1 MTQPNWLHQTAQAV
15 FEMAGLLVR
24 MLAGASHNEQSHQPA
39 IERAIAERC
48 LPVLP
53 GFLLLSSLL
62 SLVIIRIVTVTAQS
76 YGLSEF
82 ALEVLVRTLVLELL
96 PLYSAIFVALRVSL
110 PNRKAHADLAQAWA
124 GLLASLLFT
133 GLASILAATL
143 AYVMVYG
150 LSPWGLTSYIGAIGK
165 IFTPAMS
172 FIFLLK
178 TLAFSLAV
186 ALLPAGLT
194 RANELQAFT
203 RLVAL
208 LLLVEVV
215 SLVGNY
221 A

>member
-1 MTQPNWLHQTAQAV
+1 MIQRNWLYQTGHASL
-15 FEMAGLLVR
+15 EMGKLFVR
-24 MLAGASHNEQSHQPA
+24 MFAASGSQKVMAWPA

-96 PLYSAIFVALRVSL
+96 PLYSAIFVALRISL
-110 PNRKAHADLAQAWA
+110 PARGAHSDIAQAWA

-133 GLASILAATL
+133 GLASILAAAL
-143 AYVMVYG
+143 AYLMVYG
-150 LSPWGLTSYIGAIGK
+150 LSPWGLGSYIGAVGK

-172 FIFLLK
+172 FIFLIK

-186 ALLPAGLT
+186 ALLPAGLAK
-194 RANELQAFT
+194 ANELQAFT
-203 RLVAL
+203 RLIAL
-208 LLLVEVV
+208 LLLVEAV

>member
-1 MTQPNWLHQTAQAV
+1 VIQKHWLQQTGYASLQ
-15 FEMAGLLVR
+15 MAKLCVR
-24 MLAGASHNEQSHQPA
+24 MFSLSTYQTSGVWAAT
-39 IERAIAERC
+39 ERAIAERC
-48 LPVLP
+48 LPALP
-53 GFLLLSSLL
+53 SFLLLSSLL

-96 PLYSAIFVALRVSL
+96 PLHSAIFVALRISL
-110 PNRKAHADLAQAWA
+110 PARMAYTDIAQAWA
-124 GLLASLLFT
+124 GLIASLLFT
-133 GLASILAATL
+133 GLASLLAAAL
-143 AYVMVYG
+143 AYLMVYG
-150 LSPWGLTSYIGAIGK
+150 LSPWGLESYIDAIGK

-186 ALLPAGLT
+186 SLLPAGLAK
-194 RANELQAFT
+194 ANELQAFT

-208 LLLVEVV
+208 LLLIEVV
-215 SLVGNY
+215 SLIGNY

>member
-1 MTQPNWLHQTAQAV
+1 MNQPNWLHQTAQAI

-24 MLAGASHNEQSHQPA
+24 MLAGGNHNKQPHRPA
-39 IERAIAERC
+39 IERAVAERC

-110 PNRKAHADLAQAWA
+110 PNRKAHTDHAQAWA

-150 LSPWGLTSYIGAIGK
+150 FSPWGLTSYIGAIGK

-186 ALLPAGLT
+186 ALLPAGLA

>member
-1 MTQPNWLHQTAQAV
+1 MIQRHWLHQTGYASLQ
-15 FEMAGLLVR
+15 MAKLCVR
-24 MLAGASHNEQSHQPA
+24 MFALPTYRTSGVGAA
-39 IERAIAERC
+39 TERAIAERC
-48 LPVLP
+48 LPALP
-53 GFLLLSSLL
+53 SFLLLSSLL

-96 PLYSAIFVALRVSL
+96 PLYSAIFVALRISL
-110 PNRKAHADLAQAWA
+110 PARMAHTDIAQAWA
-124 GLLASLLFT
+124 GLIASLLFT
-133 GLASILAATL
+133 GLASLLAAAL
-143 AYVMVYG
+143 AYLMVYG
-150 LSPWGLTSYIGAIGK
+150 LSPWGLESYIDAIGK

-186 ALLPAGLT
+186 SLLPAGLAK
-194 RANELQAFT
+194 ANELQAFT

-208 LLLVEVV
+208 LLLIEVV

-221 A
+221 V

>member
-1 MTQPNWLHQTAQAV
+1 MMQLNWLHQTGYASL
-15 FEMAGLLVR
+15 EMAKLFVR
-24 MLAGASHNEQSHQPA
+24 MFALPTYQDAESWPA
-39 IERAIAERC
+39 VQRAIAERC

-53 GFLLLSSLL
+53 GFLFLSSLL

-96 PLYSAIFVALRVSL
+96 PLYSAIFVALRISL
-110 PNRKAHADLAQAWA
+110 PDRTNHTDIAQAWA

-133 GLASILAATL
+133 GLASLLAATL
-143 AYVMVYG
+143 AYLMVYG
-150 LSPWGLTSYIGAIGK
+150 LSPWGLASYIGAIGK

-186 ALLPAGLT
+186 ALLPAGLAK
-194 RANELQAFT
+194 ANELQAFT
-203 RLVAL
+203 RLIAL

>member
-1 MTQPNWLHQTAQAV
+1 MTQPNWLHQTAQAI

-24 MLAGASHNEQSHQPA
+24 MLAGASHNEQSHRPA

-110 PNRKAHADLAQAWA
+110 PNRKAHTDLAQAWA

>member
-1 MTQPNWLHQTAQAV
+1 MTQPNWLHQTVQAI

-24 MLAGASHNEQSHQPA
+24 MLEGAGHNEQSHRLA

-110 PNRKAHADLAQAWA
+110 PNRKAHTDLAQAWA

-150 LSPWGLTSYIGAIGK
+150 FSPWGLASYIGAVGK

-186 ALLPAGLT
+186 ALLPAGLS